1 MKKRYLLALLL
12 LNACGSDGPPPPP
25 ATAKLKLTWVDN
37 SDNEDGF
44 EIEKKVAAEGT
55 YATLATVATN
65 STSYTDTGLTLN
77 QAYCYRLRAF
87 NTVGYS
93 SYSNEACAAATATS
107 GAVGIE
113 L

>member
-44 EIEKKVAAEGT
+44 EIEKKVTAEGT
-55 YATLATVATN
+55 FSPLPKLPVNT
-65 STSYTDTGLTLN
+65 TSYTDTGLTMN
-77 QAYCYRLRAF
+77 QVYCYRLRAF
-87 NTVGYS
+87 NVAGYS
-93 SYSNEACAAATATS
+93 GYSNEACGIATATS